1 MLPLVFRALVVGL
14 LIESVLFAQDA
25 TTFVSTKSDPANF
38 IVRTFPGGPKASVVL
53 DQCEDLRAELQRSWL
68 RLETADKWE
77 PQCEIVLHPD
87 RTQYLKAVGVGG
99 GSTSGSSL
107 VRSKHGRITA
117 RRIDLIVN
125 QDGELTALA
134 HELTHVVL
142 ADRFEG
148 RTPRWIDEG
157 IATRA
162 DSPEKRSLHLRD
174 CLHSIQSGTALRL
187 FEVFK
192 LEQFTSA
199 QQVPAFYGQSLSLI
213 SFLSA
218 HDEPA
223 KIITFAEKAKDIGY
237 DRALKV
243 CYGMEGIPE
252 LERKWRAYVLNGKHG
267 HTDLSA
273 VATGRRS

>member
-1 MLPLVFRALVVGL
+1 MLPLVSRALVVGL

-25 TTFVSTKSDPANF
+25 TTLVSTKSDPANF

-142 ADRFEG
+142 ADRQDVVLELLCG
-148 RTPRWIDEG
+148 CALHAKQRCHALDIDRVILNRPAALALGKGHGDALACSAYCPLPLQTPG
-157 IATRA
+157 KKA
-162 DSPEKRSLHLRD
+162 HL
-174 CLHSIQSGTALRL
+174 LRNR
-187 FEVFK
+187 
-192 LEQFTSA
+192 
-199 QQVPAFYGQSLSLI
+199 
-213 SFLSA
+213 
-218 HDEPA
+218 H
-223 KIITFAEKAKDIGY
+223 
-237 DRALKV
+237 
-243 CYGMEGIPE
+243 
-252 LERKWRAYVLNGKHG
+252 
-267 HTDLSA
+267 
-273 VATGRRS
+273 